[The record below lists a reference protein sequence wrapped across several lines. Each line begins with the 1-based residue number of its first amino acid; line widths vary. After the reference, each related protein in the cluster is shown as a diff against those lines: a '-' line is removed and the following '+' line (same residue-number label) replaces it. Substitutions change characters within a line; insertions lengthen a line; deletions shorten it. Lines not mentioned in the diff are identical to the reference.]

1 MTPVKLKQKLAI
13 RYVRAQLNILSLVSM
28 QKAAIKAFRLFCTPQ
43 QRASGKYPAIFEK
56 GERLSFRLEGHMVRG
71 HRWVPGPDGKAGRG
85 VKIPGIRGDGKR
97 PATPGDGKGSA
108 TPGDGAEKKILI
120 AHGFESSS
128 RTFDAYIGA
137 LLKQGYEVV
146 AFDAPAHGRSGGRR
160 ILLTSYVTM
169 LRSIMDNYGPFD
181 AWLGHSLGGLAL
193 VLALEDMQIETG
205 SRLVLIAPP
214 VETTAAVEVFAGLLH
229 LPMAVV
235 REMDNYVEEI
245 SGHPFSW
252 YSLRRAIGQVRADI
266 LYVQDEEDQVTPVKD
281 ALLVERDGHP
291 NVRFLFTRGLGHR
304 RIYKDHEMVKQIV
317 GFF

>member
-13 RYVRAQLNILSLVSM
+13 RYVRAQLNILSLVST

-56 GERLSFRLEGHMVRG
+56 GEKLSFRLEGHTVRG
-71 HRWVPGPDGKAGRG
+71 HRWIPDPEVRKGSGMGGGGGKSAATQS
-85 VKIPGIRGDGKR
+85 GDGKS
-97 PATPGDGKGSA
+97 AA
-108 TPGDGAEKKILI
+108 TPGDGAGKKILI

-128 RTFDAYIGA
+128 RTFDAYIVA
-137 LLKQGYEVV
+137 LLKKGYEVV

-181 AWLGHSLGGLAL
+181 SWLGHSLGGLAL

-214 VETTAAVEVFAGLLH
+214 VETMAAVEVFAGLLH

-235 REMDNYVEEI
+235 HEMDNYVEEI
-245 SGHPFSW
+245 SGHLLSW
-252 YSLRRAIGQVRADI
+252 YSLRRAIGQVRAGI
-266 LYVQDEEDQVTPVKD
+266 LYVQDEEDRITPLKD

-291 NVRFLFTRGLGHR
+291 NIRFLFTRGLGHR
-304 RIYKDHEMVKQIV
+304 KIYKDPEMLKQIIA
-317 GFF
+317 FL

>member
-56 GERLSFRLEGHMVRG
+56 GEKLNFRLEGHMVRG
-71 HRWVPGPDGKAGRG
+71 HRWVPGPDGKAGEG
-85 VKIPGIRGDGKR
+85 AKISGIRGDG
-97 PATPGDGKGSA
+97 TG
-108 TPGDGAEKKILI
+108 KKILI

-137 LLKQGYEVV
+137 LLKLGYEVV

-235 REMDNYVEEI
+235 HEMDNYVEEI

-266 LYVQDEEDQVTPVKD
+266 LYVQDEEDQITPVKD

-291 NVRFLFTRGLGHR
+291 NIRFLFTRGLGHR